1 MFNILNIF
9 KDTCNNYDS
18 DDNNDA
24 TDTFE
29 LLLKEQKLLT
39 EPIYDINNQT
49 DVYVQIFDNVL
60 LPEECKTIIKLF
72 NKHSNKQYIGKTMGA
87 EKDIHFKAKKT
98 KEINITDLSSENEEF
113 AKIDALLYNGLRLYL
128 NKYMLKIKEK
138 VNTPNV
144 DANNIIDTGYQ
155 IQKYKKNTGYYINH
169 VDPHIYRDS
178 AGIHNRIITYIW
190 YLNDI
195 SEGGETNF
203 VSNFKIKPVAG
214 RLLLFP
220 STWSYPHAG
229 LVPISSDKYIVTGW
243 IYQNTN

>member
-24 TDTFE
+24 TDTSE

-87 EKDIHFKAKKT
+87 EKDIHFKAK
-98 KEINITDLSSENEEF
+98 
-113 AKIDALLYNGLRLYL
+113 
-128 NKYMLKIKEK
+128 NK
-138 VNTPNV
+138 
-144 DANNIIDTGYQ
+144 
-155 IQKYKKNTGYYINH
+155 
-169 VDPHIYRDS
+169 R
-178 AGIHNRIITYIW
+178 
-190 YLNDI
+190 
-195 SEGGETNF
+195 
-203 VSNFKIKPVAG
+203 
-214 RLLLFP
+214 
-220 STWSYPHAG
+220 
-229 LVPISSDKYIVTGW
+229 DKYNRFIF
-243 IYQNTN
+243 